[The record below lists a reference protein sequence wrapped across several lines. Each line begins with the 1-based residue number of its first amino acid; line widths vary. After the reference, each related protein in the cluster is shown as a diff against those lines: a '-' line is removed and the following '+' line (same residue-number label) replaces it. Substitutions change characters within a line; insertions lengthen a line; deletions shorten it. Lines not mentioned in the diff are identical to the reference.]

1 MNRITIRFSARYEK
15 MPNGNLEGTKLL
27 AVFKVKRS
35 ELSTEYLAWDTK
47 YADKP
52 GHFQL
57 SSGKEFLVL
66 LLLTSGQLWTTIRAD
81 WPPEKEDYYRS
92 HVGEVVNIEIKGEN
106 SA

>member
-1 MNRITIRFSARYEK
+1 MKKITIRFSARYEK
-15 MPNGNLEGTKLL
+15 MPMGSLEDTKLL

-35 ELSTEYLAWDTK
+35 ELSAEYLAWDTK
-47 YADKP
+47 YADNP

-66 LLLTSGQLWTTIRAD
+66 LLLTAAQLWTTIRAA
-81 WPPEKEDYYRS
+81 WPPEKEEYYRS
-92 HVGEVVNIEIKGEN
+92 HVGEIVNIEIKGEN